1 MHLIHCLIVLGMLL
15 LWTHE
20 LLLFENLRYVCVNN
34 QWGFLCVSDGSFV
47 EQTDDSE
54 IRELGYQPAEQ
65 LSVLYWGNCVKQ
77 CCVPVKSDECCIF
90 MHLCLIP
97 SQLVQTAVIVFHRQW
112 LDLRGSQEQTDPT
125 GWSYFRLKAWNV
137 SNTMVWKITIVK
149 NYYKIIN
156 LIIN

>member
-34 QWGFLCVSDGSFV
+34 QWGFLCVSGGSFV

-90 MHLCLIP
+90 MHLFDSFTAGSDSSDCFP
-97 SQLVQTAVIVFHRQW
+97 SSVVRSAWFSGANRPNRLVIFQVESMKCQ
-112 LDLRGSQEQTDPT
+112 
-125 GWSYFRLKAWNV
+125 
-137 SNTMVWKITIVK
+137 
-149 NYYKIIN
+149 
-156 LIIN
+156 